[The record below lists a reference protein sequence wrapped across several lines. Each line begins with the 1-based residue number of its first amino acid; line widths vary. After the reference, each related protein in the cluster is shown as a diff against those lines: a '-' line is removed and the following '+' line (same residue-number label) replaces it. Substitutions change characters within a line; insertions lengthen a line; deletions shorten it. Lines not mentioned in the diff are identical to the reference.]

1 MRSGAEDRTSW
12 ALRRVHHKIRGKVY
26 DTARARKPPCGRA
39 APRPFPALEER
50 AESPAE
56 RRAAV

>member
-1 MRSGAEDRTSW
+1 VIGVAMHPAKVKVADKRLEEM
-12 ALRRVHHKIRGKVY
+12 VY